1 VGVPGLLRLQVL
13 HGHLPVVAREVPR
26 EDALH
31 LVCQLKHLLPPD
43 HLLCSDDEC
52 GMVAAG
58 WIGKGSTL
66 SELLNGDLFT
76 FSENRSVF
84 RCCSDTWNAENEF
97 LVQVMGCQKIRI

>member
-1 VGVPGLLRLQVL
+1 
-13 HGHLPVVAREVPR
+13 
-26 EDALH
+26 
-31 LVCQLKHLLPPD
+31 
-43 HLLCSDDEC
+43 
-52 GMVAAG
+52 MVAAG

-97 LVQVMGCQKIRI
+97 MVQVMGCQKIRI